1 MEAFKKHGVSNLK
14 DLSVEFMVNFVH
26 NDLIPRLMVKRRHK
40 HAYMF
45 DDNGGNR
52 RGNDGVVGG
61 TTTEIVTL
69 TARDPFLPSYGLSK
83 QCVTAVED

>member
-1 MEAFKKHGVSNLK
+1 
-14 DLSVEFMVNFVH
+14 
-26 NDLIPRLMVKRRHK
+26 
-40 HAYMF
+40 MF

>member
-40 HAYMF
+40 HALCLMIMVAT
-45 DDNGGNR
+45 
-52 RGNDGVVGG
+52 GVV
-61 TTTEIVTL
+61 TTVL
-69 TARDPFLPSYGLSK
+69 
-83 QCVTAVED
+83 